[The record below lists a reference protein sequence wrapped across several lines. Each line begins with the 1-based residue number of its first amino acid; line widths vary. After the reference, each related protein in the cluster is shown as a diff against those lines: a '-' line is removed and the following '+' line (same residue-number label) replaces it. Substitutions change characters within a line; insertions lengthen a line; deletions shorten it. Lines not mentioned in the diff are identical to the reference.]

1 MIKIKI
7 EDEMIKIKIDDE
19 IEVGNTCV
27 CIDEDGKSCLAFYYK
42 DKEVMIRITDEALL
56 KFGKDYIQQRL
67 CEITY

>member
-7 EDEMIKIKIDDE
+7 EDE

-27 CIDEDGKSCLAFYYK
+27 CLDEDGKSYLTFYYK
-42 DKEVMIRITDEALL
+42 DKEIMIRITDEALL

-67 CEITY
+67 